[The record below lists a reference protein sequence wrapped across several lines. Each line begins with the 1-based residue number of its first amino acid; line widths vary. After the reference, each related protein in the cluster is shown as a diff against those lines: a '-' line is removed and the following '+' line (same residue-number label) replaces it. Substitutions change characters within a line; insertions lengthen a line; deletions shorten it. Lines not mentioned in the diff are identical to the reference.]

1 MGGTPQF
8 TALPNF
14 PISNNAMIVAPFG
27 ADIDT
32 SVTGEVR
39 YADISQFG
47 VLNSYDVMRD
57 MSDFIIANT
66 LDDFFRG
73 KDMMVAEWDFVVPLG
88 GPRVSSKFT
97 S

>member
-1 MGGTPQF
+1 MGGSPQF

-32 SVTGEVR
+32 GEVR

-47 VLNSYDVMRD
+47 VLNNYDVMRD
-57 MSDFIIANT
+57 VSDFIRANT